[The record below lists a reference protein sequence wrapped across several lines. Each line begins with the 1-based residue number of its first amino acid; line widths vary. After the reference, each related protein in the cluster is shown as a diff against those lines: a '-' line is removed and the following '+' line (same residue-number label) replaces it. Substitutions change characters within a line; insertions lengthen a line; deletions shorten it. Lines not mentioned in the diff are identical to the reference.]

1 MKLPTFGNEYDGPK
15 QRELIRL
22 LELTLRQLREAMS
35 GAGIEPGGS
44 TGGGGPTTGGGS
56 SGGGSTVTLSNSTPR
71 PLGTVALPGT
81 SGQASRSDH
90 VHRLPTL
97 QELGAEA
104 VGAALAIIRA
114 HELAGDPHPQYMAAD
129 DGIFPTELIPAT
141 EKITMDSIIIT
152 VDDPTYTMDSVG
164 SQNETLVPEHK
175 ILLIG
180 DQGLDVRGSLNLK
193 GTLASFAAS
202 MAPAAPSEG
211 EIKVYEGSE
220 FPQINGKALFIR
232 TGQYADPEIVEL
244 WGKL

>member
-1 MKLPTFGNEYDGPK
+1 MPGLSRAGQRGRRANNGRRKLWRRINRHAFQLHPEAAGNSGAP
-15 QRELIRL
+15 RNI
-22 LELTLRQLREAMS
+22 
-35 GAGIEPGGS
+35 GAGI
-44 TGGGGPTTGGGS
+44 
-56 SGGGSTVTLSNSTPR
+56 
-71 PLGTVALPGT
+71 AL
-81 SGQASRSDH
+81 RSCPSP
-90 VHRLPTL
+90 PTL